1 LGVGHGAA
9 VAGAEHVP
17 LLGNFEQWILV
28 PTLAAVSVLSPPA
41 YLLAALLG
49 VLGIFAPLLA

>member
-1 LGVGHGAA
+1 VGHGAA
-9 VAGAEHVP
+9 VAGAEHGP
-17 LLGNFEQWILV
+17 LLGNFEQRILV
-28 PTLAAVSVLSPPA
+28 PILAAVSVLSPPA

>member
-17 LLGNFEQWILV
+17 LLGNFEQRLLV
-28 PTLAAVSVLSPPA
+28 PILAAVGMFGLPA

-49 VLGIFAPLLA
+49 VLGILAPLLA